1 MFDLPDSAIL
11 YADSAR
17 GIYIPQYFA
26 ESIRRDCVTGVTQ
39 EEWDILMHDPNGDD
53 CPEWYWDT
61 WDSVLNRAVIT
72 DPASRLRYTLFQ
84 DGDLWLLPEGWTP
97 EEEEEEEDA

>member
-26 ESIRRDCVTGVTQ
+26 ESIRRDCVSGVTQ
-39 EEWDILMHDPNGDD
+39 EEWDILSGEPDS
-53 CPEWYWDT
+53 ESYWDV
-61 WDSVLNRAVIT
+61 WNDVECRAIVTAPDTGIRY
-72 DPASRLRYTLFQ
+72 RLYQ
-84 DGDLWLLPEGWTP
+84 DGDLWLVPADWRPE
-97 EEEEEEEDA
+97 D